1 MERDFISREA
11 YEMSKRLLRI
21 LYKISKELR
30 DSDIDTEEILDTIQY
45 DKSDLVHI
53 WDDLEGLET
62 SGTVDEDSLDILK
75 ALLVYIL
82 MRDSALEKDEI
93 YALVFCGG
101 KKIVWH

>member
-1 MERDFISREA
+1 
-11 YEMSKRLLRI
+11 MSKRLLRI

-45 DKSDLVHI
+45 DESDLVHV

-62 SGTVDEDSLDILK
+62 SGTIDEDALDILK

-93 YALVFCGG
+93 YAMVFCRG
-101 KKIVWH
+101 KKIIWH